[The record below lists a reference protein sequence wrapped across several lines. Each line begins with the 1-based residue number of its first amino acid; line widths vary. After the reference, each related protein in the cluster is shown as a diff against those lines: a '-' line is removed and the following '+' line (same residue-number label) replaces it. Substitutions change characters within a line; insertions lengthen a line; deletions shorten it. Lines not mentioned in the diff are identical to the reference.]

1 LYKLEG
7 VVKEGDIPKYRHPT
21 GATEIWKGK
30 YKGDVVALKVLRV
43 PKDDPQMQGIKSV
56 SMSRGPL

>member
-1 LYKLEG
+1 M
-7 VVKEGDIPKYRHPT
+7 KEGDIPKYRHPT